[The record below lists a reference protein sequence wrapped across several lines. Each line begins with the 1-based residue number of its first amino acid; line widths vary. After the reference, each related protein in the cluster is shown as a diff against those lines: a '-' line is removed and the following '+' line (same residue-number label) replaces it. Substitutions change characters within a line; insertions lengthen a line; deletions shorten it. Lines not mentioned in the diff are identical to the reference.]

1 MKIIVAILWPHRD
14 EPYKGC
20 LSLVGLGTLQENPV
34 GGLPPESCPPRE
46 KPRTLPR
53 FPKLVESII
62 VARVQPRTSKGITDL
77 FLPITSNTFSVFV
90 LYRTKLTLAM
100 QVMALFPRRLLVSR
114 EGTTTLDAKTSASY
128 YTTKVS
134 FVNGINQTTHTTN

>member
-1 MKIIVAILWPHRD
+1 MPNNCNQQSILRQRFQDLPVLSHKLKILADIV
-14 EPYKGC
+14 
-20 LSLVGLGTLQENPV
+20 
-34 GGLPPESCPPRE
+34 
-46 KPRTLPR
+46 
-53 FPKLVESII
+53 I

-90 LYRTKLTLAM
+90 LYRRKLTLAM
-100 QVMALFPRRLLVSR
+100 QATQKLCRGDCSYPNKFAAA
-114 EGTTTLDAKTSASY
+114 LDAKTTASY